1 MSSTD
6 SHHTYF
12 RWVMLAGVSL
22 LYCCFAMVHF
32 STSSLAALMIQ
43 DLNLSLSEMGNVMG
57 AWPMAYILLSIPV
70 GLLLDRFGIRY
81 MLLLGIAAV
90 AVSVYMRSTA
100 TNYEEMFFAI
110 LIFGIGA
117 PFISLGVPKLVREW
131 FAYEQRGIALGICI
145 SMTALGSILGLT
157 LTHELIPL
165 FDGSWRLTLK
175 FYATIC
181 TLAALIWLLII
192 FHPLCRLNAKGK
204 SEETMAEIF
213 SACLQLLRT
222 PTTQAI
228 LILGVG
234 MFFYMHATINWLPKL
249 IADSNFGLSVASAAY
264 WASLPI
270 FVGMLSAFIVPKFIS
285 KVGEIKI
292 LTILFLIAC
301 TSCLLM
307 STSISIIILFTAL
320 ALVGVVRGAIPPVSV
335 LLLMHLPGVTQK
347 NIGAATGLFFA
358 FGQIGGSMGP
368 ITFGYLAEESGG
380 FDIPLY
386 FLAGVCI
393 VLALMSINIARRKEG
408 KMDKFVE

>member
-1 MSSTD
+1 MSSND
-6 SHHTYF
+6 SHQTYF

-32 STSSLAALMIQ
+32 STASLAALMIK
-43 DLNLSLSEMGNVMG
+43 DLDLSLSEMGNVMG
-57 AWPMAYILLSIPV
+57 AWPMAYIFLSIPV

-81 MLLLGIAAV
+81 MLLLGIGAV
-90 AVSVYMRSTA
+90 AVSAYMRVIA
-100 TNYEEMFFAI
+100 TNYAEMFFAI

-117 PFISLGVPKLVREW
+117 PFISVGVPKLVREW

-181 TLAALIWLLII
+181 SIAALIWVIII

-234 MFFYMHATINWLPKL
+234 MFFYMHTTINWLPKL
-249 IADSNFGLSVASAAY
+249 IADMDLGLSVASAAY

-270 FVGMLSAFIVPKFIS
+270 IVGMLSAFIVPKFIS
-285 KVGEIKI
+285 KTGEIKI
-292 LTILFLIAC
+292 LTILFLVGC
-301 TSCLLM
+301 CSCLLM
-307 STSISIIILFTAL
+307 STNISVIILVM
-320 ALVGVVRGAIPPVSV
+320 ALVMIGIVRGAIPPVSV
-335 LLLMHLPGVTQK
+335 LLLMHLPEVTQK

-358 FGQIGGSMGP
+358 FGQIGGAMGP
-368 ITFGYLAEESGG
+368 MTFGYLAEESGG
-380 FDIPLY
+380 FDTPLY
-386 FLAGVCI
+386 FLAIVCI
-393 VLALMSINIARRKEG
+393 VLAFMSISIARRKQR
-408 KMDKFVE
+408 KTD